1 MMKQAPTC
9 NTSRNAS
16 VSKPV
21 PNHANE
27 NIFHQVQGQQSVLE
41 FRNDSQEKDFGLYFP
56 CYVPVMSNQKV
67 STYGEFLTFL
77 VTKSEEFGC
86 RAPKSPESLQ
96 ALELTPETLYR
107 MVYNMVGKAA
117 LNFENA
123 KNLKDAEPLAAS
135 LVEYVK
141 KFADFD
147 EPEVDPERFK
157 VAYELS
163 ARMSFRRTEDDLSKF
178 DESSVERK
186 ASKTSLKILKN
197 VDHLPRMVAYIFG
210 STSARQMGRI
220 VGTRLAQSL
229 EQSVQPS

>member
-1 MMKQAPTC
+1 
-9 NTSRNAS
+9 
-16 VSKPV
+16 VSKPAS
-21 PNHANE
+21 NRANE
-27 NIFHQVQGQQSVLE
+27 NIFYHVHGQQNVLE
-41 FRNDSQEKDFGLYFP
+41 FRNDSQEKDFSLYFP
-56 CYVPVMSNQKV
+56 CYVPAMANQKV
-67 STYGEFLTFL
+67 STYGEFVAFL
-77 VTKSEEFGC
+77 VTKAEEFGC

-107 MVYNMVGKAA
+107 MVYNMVDKAA

-123 KNLKDAEPLAAS
+123 KDLKDAEPLAAS

-141 KFADFD
+141 QFADFE

-163 ARMSFRRTEDDLSKF
+163 ARMSFRRTEDDLSKL

-186 ASKTSLKILKN
+186 ASKTSLKILMN

-229 EQSVQPS
+229 NPSLEPM